1 MPEILLESMQIGEI
15 RGINWGNLQQSIS
28 IEGHTICPDYFLRAL
43 SEEINICLVTE
54 KIDIWCH

>member
-28 IEGHTICPDYFLRAL
+28 IEGHTICPDYFLGAL
-43 SEEINICLVTE
+43 CQKKLIFV
-54 KIDIWCH
+54 